1 MAAGAVPWA
10 GDRWSQVR
18 GVSPGLA
25 EGQGLERCAV
35 VTHVSQPVMRSVLSR
50 ERDLVLWGEAGLGGL
65 LNVELLDAVE

>member
-35 VTHVSQPVMRSVLSR
+35 CHSCVPAGHAVCALQR
-50 ERDLVLWGEAGLGGL
+50 EGLGLVG
-65 LNVELLDAVE
+65 